1 MLEQSRGYRRGTGG
15 YTRITAA
22 LFAAGMATFISM
34 YSAQAVLPQLARE
47 FDVSPA
53 TSALAVS
60 ATTGV
65 LAFAIVPASI
75 LSERFGRIRVMA
87 ASALVSALIGLLIP
101 LAHDLGVVLAGRA
114 LQGLTLAGVPAVAM
128 AYLAEEVDGRD
139 LGPTTFE
146 PTSENARFA
155 VGLMRELTGILPS
168 DRVNI
173 GCDEP
178 WELGRGRSRDACE
191 REGLGVVYARYVA
204 EVAQAFLDDGKRV
217 EVWAEVF
224 GKLQP
229 RPYSICS
236 SPLTDP
242 HLIALT
248 VSVVRWD
255 SLKGHPRGGVCSTHL
270 ADAEPGATVPVP
282 QPPAPPRKRGGRAAA
297 KKDAKEVQAPAND
310 A

>member
-1 MLEQSRGYRRGTGG
+1 
-15 YTRITAA
+15 
-22 LFAAGMATFISM
+22 MATFISM

-139 LGPTTFE
+139 LGAAMGRYIAGTTIGGLSGRLVAGLALVRGLPGVDPGLHLVAHPQQAAVFRRQI
-146 PTSENARFA
+146 SQDAAIARPEFRGRQRQAGQEA
-155 VGLMRELTGILPS
+155 VLDKGQ
-168 DRVNI
+168 D
-173 GCDEP
+173 
-178 WELGRGRSRDACE
+178 LGRDLQIGTGQGA
-191 REGLGVVYARYVA
+191 LG
-204 EVAQAFLDDGKRV
+204 
-217 EVWAEVF
+217 
-224 GKLQP
+224 
-229 RPYSICS
+229 
-236 SPLTDP
+236 
-242 HLIALT
+242 
-248 VSVVRWD
+248 
-255 SLKGHPRGGVCSTHL
+255 
-270 ADAEPGATVPVP
+270 
-282 QPPAPPRKRGGRAAA
+282 
-297 KKDAKEVQAPAND
+297 
-310 A
+310 